1 MRILINTSN
10 YEENSGGVIV
20 LHYLCHLLRDIGYDA
35 YLVRSIEDQIF
46 EIDKPLISLLKIIRE
61 YLRYFVPIKTNP
73 NFNTPVLKFSKNN
86 YQNDIVIYGEQVVGN
101 PLNSEKVIRYLL
113 HTPGYHTGRA
123 FYGFNEYHVHWDLG
137 VKFLNFPA
145 SKIHASKVKIS
156 YFFEDIYYDK
166 KVNDRKGEC
175 YLIRKGKGK
184 PFIHSKNAICI
195 DGKSH
200 EEIASIFQKSE
211 RFYSYDV
218 HTMYSRYAAMC
229 GCLSIVVPDEGVGV
243 YEWNKNPK
251 SGYAIS
257 YGTKMENI
265 EKAKKEMKDLHKIM
279 RIEKNEMVG
288 ELRGLIIASI
298 KFFEE
303 NRFKYQ
309 RTL

>member
-10 YEENSGGVIV
+10 YNENSGGVIV

-35 YLVRSIEDQIF
+35 FLIRSTEDQVF
-46 EIDKPLISLLKIIRE
+46 EVDKPLISLLKIGRE
-61 YLRYFVPIKTNP
+61 YLRSFIPIKTNP
-73 NFNTPVLKFSKNN
+73 NFETPTLKFSKKK
-86 YQNDIVIYGEQVVGN
+86 YQKDIVIYGEQVLGN

-123 FYGFNEYHVHWDLG
+123 YYSFNEYHVHWDLG
-137 VKFLNFPA
+137 VKHLNFPA
-145 SKIHASKVKIS
+145 CKIHKNKVKIS

-166 KVNDRKGEC
+166 KIRFRKGDC

-195 DGKSH
+195 DGKTH
-200 EEIASIFQKSE
+200 EEIASIFQKCE

-229 GCLSIVVPDEGVGV
+229 GCLSIVVPDEGVDV
-243 YEWNKNPK
+243 YEWNNNRK
-251 SGYAIS
+251 SRHAIS
-257 YGTKMENI
+257 YGIETKQI
-265 EKAKKEMKDLHKIM
+265 EKAKKEIKNLHKIM
-279 RIEKNEMVG
+279 NIEKNEMVE
-288 ELRGLIIASI
+288 ELKDLMVSTI

-303 NRFKYQ
+303 DSFHYQ
-309 RTL
+309 RIH